1 MKHRRTLCAC
11 AGSVSRSAKR
21 PRHTSSCCCGPL
33 HTCTHIIPI
42 KCFHEYIIINNG
54 SKYSQVLLSILNYFL
69 FTFFSSFK
77 HFYWSQISSQWQ
89 IEKKCWREETRTP
102 GSGNCKLQARFKLM
116 DFTSKTRQHALTSA
130 LNVML
135 FFFPISLWVKVMQH
149 PTDGNNYDCIM
160 LTVSITIFK
169 QLYAVFSV

>member
-69 FTFFSSFK
+69 FTFFLVLLNTFIDLR
-77 HFYWSQISSQWQ
+77 SQVSDKLKRNVE
-89 IEKKCWREETRTP
+89 EKKRERRDREIASSKP
-102 GSGNCKLQARFKLM
+102 DLNSW
-116 DFTSKTRQHALTSA
+116 TSRAKHV
-130 LNVML
+130 NM
-135 FFFPISLWVKVMQH
+135 H
-149 PTDGNNYDCIM
+149 
-160 LTVSITIFK
+160 
-169 QLYAVFSV
+169 